1 MTAERTGWLFSAL
14 LEHDPETDA
23 VIGAAME
30 VHAGLGPG
38 FLEAVYQEALAI
50 EFAERGIPYQR
61 EVQLPIVY
69 KGQTLTTSY
78 RVDFICYSNV
88 LVELKALNAMGGTEE
103 SILLNYLKATGH
115 ERGLLLNFGA
125 PSLQVKRMVC
135 SP

>member
-1 MTAERTGWLFSAL
+1 MH
-14 LEHDPETDA
+14 EHDPETYA
-23 VIGAAME
+23 VIGAPME
-30 VHAGLGPG
+30 VHAGIGPG

-69 KGQTLTTSY
+69 KGQTLTARY

-125 PSLQVKRMVC
+125 PSLQVKRMVR
-135 SP
+135 SR